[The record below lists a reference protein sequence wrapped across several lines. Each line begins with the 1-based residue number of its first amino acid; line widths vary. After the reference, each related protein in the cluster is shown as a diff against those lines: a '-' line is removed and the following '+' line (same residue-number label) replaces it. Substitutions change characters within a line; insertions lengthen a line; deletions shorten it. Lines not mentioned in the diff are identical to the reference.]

1 MIDRQRLPETAMTGT
16 TVTRATAADLDA
28 LLPLFHGYL
37 RFYDKPVDAAKTR
50 DFLGAR
56 LRNDESVVFLA
67 RDAAGGEA
75 LGFVQL
81 YPAFASLSQA
91 RSWILNDL
99 FVAEPARGRGVSK
112 ALMEAAR
119 QLAVETD
126 ACELFLQTARDNVV
140 AQSLYRSLGWVRDDH
155 FLVYTLDV
163 PAAT

>member
-1 MIDRQRLPETAMTGT
+1 MSDAVLA
-16 TVTRATAADLDA
+16 RATADDVDA
-28 LLPLFHGYL
+28 LLPLFAGYL
-37 RFYDKPVDAAKTR
+37 RFYGKPVDEARIR

-56 LRNDESVVFLA
+56 IGGQESVVFLA
-67 RDAAGGEA
+67 RDAATHEA

-112 ALMEAAR
+112 RLMEAAR
-119 QLAVETD
+119 ELAVQTQ

-140 AQSLYRSLGWVRDDH
+140 AQSLYTSLGWVRDDH
-155 FLVYTLDV
+155 FLVYTLE
-163 PAAT
+163 PKA